1 LIYTQPK
8 GVTRKASD
16 RVGTIKLFIMKKM
29 QQKKSEV
36 LKVMLVL
43 GFAAFFISCNNES
56 VEDQNA
62 QLSNTEQQNQPSAQR
77 YLPHYEGTIVRD
89 WGAHN
94 IDCSQPEGFCNFV
107 RYDWITY
114 GFAKPDPDGTPV
126 RVTNE
131 KGNFV
136 MEIQKSA
143 LTEEHKKALLRN
155 EEVYLIPEGQT
166 IVPELVKSLKFN
178 SDILVPG
185 KYPIQE
191 SKETY
196 TISINVK

>member
-1 LIYTQPK
+1 MIYTKPK
-8 GVTRKASD
+8 GVTRKAKD
-16 RVGTIKLFIMKKM
+16 RVGTIKLFIMKKI

-43 GFAAFFISCNNES
+43 AITAFFVSCNNDS
-56 VEDQNA
+56 VEEQTVP
-62 QLSNTEQQNQPSAQR
+62 LSNTEQQNQPSTQR
-77 YLPHYEGTIVRD
+77 YLPHYEGTIVRA

-94 IDCSQPEGFCNFV
+94 VDCSQPEGFCNFV
-107 RYDWITY
+107 HYDWITY
-114 GFAKPDPDGTPV
+114 GFAKPTPDGTPV

-143 LTEEHKKALLRN
+143 LTEEHKKVLLRN
-155 EEVYLIPEGQT
+155 GEAYLIPEGQ
-166 IVPELVKSLKFN
+166 IIQPELVKSLKFS

-185 KYPIQE
+185 KYRIQE
-191 SKETY
+191 SEETY

>member
-1 LIYTQPK
+1 MKNVQLILKQ
-8 GVTRKASD
+8 
-16 RVGTIKLFIMKKM
+16 
-29 QQKKSEV
+29 SEV
-36 LKVMLVL
+36 LSTSYLMFGKIKRIMLVFVF
-43 GFAAFFISCNNES
+43 GAFFIGCNEES
-56 VEDQNA
+56 EVTDNRATELLNA
-62 QLSNTEQQNQPSAQR
+62 EHQNQVNTKR
-77 YLPHYEGTIVRD
+77 YLPHYEGTIVRA

-107 RYDWITY
+107 HYDWITY
-114 GFAKPDPDGTPV
+114 GFAKPAPDGTPV

-143 LTEEHKKALLRN
+143 LTEEHKKVLLRN
-155 EEVYLIPEGQT
+155 GEVYVIPEGQT
-166 IVPELVKSLKFN
+166 IQPELVKSLKFN

-191 SKETY
+191 SEETY
-196 TISINVK
+196 TIAINVK

>member
-1 LIYTQPK
+1 MKNVQLILK
-8 GVTRKASD
+8 E
-16 RVGTIKLFIMKKM
+16 
-29 QQKKSEV
+29 SEV
-36 LKVMLVL
+36 LSTSYLMFGKIKRVMLVFV
-43 GFAAFFISCNNES
+43 FATFFIGCNEES
-56 VEDQNA
+56 EVPDNQAAELLNA
-62 QLSNTEQQNQPSAQR
+62 EHQNQINTKR
-77 YLPHYEGTIVRD
+77 YLPHYEGVIVRD

-107 RYDWITY
+107 RYIW

-126 RVTNE
+126 SVTNE

-143 LTEEHKKALLRN
+143 LTEEHKKVLLRN
-155 EEVYLIPEGQT
+155 GSVYLIPEGQT
-166 IVPELVKSLKFN
+166 MAPELVKSLKFN

-185 KYPIQE
+185 KYPIEE

-196 TISINVK
+196 TILINVK

>member
-1 LIYTQPK
+1 MKNLPQK
-8 GVTRKASD
+8 
-16 RVGTIKLFIMKKM
+16 KLR
-29 QQKKSEV
+29 KSEV
-36 LKVMLVL
+36 LKGIFVFV
-43 GFAAFFISCNNES
+43 FAAFFMSCSNEPS
-56 VEDQNA
+56 VNQNA
-62 QLSNTEQQNQPSAQR
+62 ESSTAEQQTPSNTKR
-77 YLPHYEGTIVRD
+77 LPYYEGVIVRA

-107 RYDWITY
+107 RYNWTNY

-143 LTEEHKKALLRN
+143 LTPEHKKVLLRN
-155 EEVYLIPEGQT
+155 GEVYVIPEGQT
-166 IVPELVKSLKFN
+166 IAPELVKSLKFN

-191 SKETY
+191 SEETY
-196 TISINVK
+196 IISINVN

>member
-1 LIYTQPK
+1 MKNVSLKDFKKYEALSTSYLIFEK
-8 GVTRKASD
+8 
-16 RVGTIKLFIMKKM
+16 IKKVILFF
-29 QQKKSEV
+29 
-36 LKVMLVL
+36 LF
-43 GFAAFFISCNNES
+43 GAFFISCNNES
-56 VEDQNA
+56 VEDQNVELLNA
-62 QLSNTEQQNQPSAQR
+62 EKQNELNTKR
-77 YLPHYEGTIVRD
+77 YLPHYEGTIVRA

-107 RYDWITY
+107 HYDWITY
-114 GFAKPDPDGTPV
+114 GFAKPAPDGTPV

-143 LTEEHKKALLRN
+143 LTAEHKKVLLRN
-155 EEVYLIPEGQT
+155 GGVYVIPEGQT
-166 IVPELVKSLKFN
+166 IAPELVKSLKFN

-185 KYPIQE
+185 KYRIQGSE
-191 SKETY
+191 ETY

>member
-1 LIYTQPK
+1 LIYTKSK
-8 GVTRKASD
+8 GVTRKAKD
-16 RVGTIKLFIMKKM
+16 RVGTIKLFIMKII
-29 QQKKSEV
+29 QQKKSGV
-36 LKVMLVL
+36 LKVMLVV
-43 GFAAFFISCNNES
+43 FAAFFLSCNNES
-56 VEDQNA
+56 FEDQNA
-62 QLSNTEQQNQPSAQR
+62 QLSNTEQQNEPSTHR
-77 YLPHYEGTIVRD
+77 YLPHYEGTIVRS

-107 RYDWITY
+107 RYIW

-143 LTEEHKKALLRN
+143 LTPEHKKVLLRN
-155 EEVYLIPEGQT
+155 GEVYVIPEGQ
-166 IVPELVKSLKFN
+166 IIDPELVKSLKFN

-185 KYPIQE
+185 KYAIQE
-191 SKETY
+191 SEDTY

>member
-1 LIYTQPK
+1 MIYTQPK
-8 GVTRKASD
+8 GATRKAKD
-16 RVGTIKLFIMKKM
+16 RVGTIKLFIMKRM

-36 LKVMLVL
+36 LKVMLVFA
-43 GFAAFFISCNNES
+43 FAAFFISCNNES

-62 QLSNTEQQNQPSAQR
+62 QSNSEQENQPNTQR

-107 RYDWITY
+107 HYDWITY
-114 GFAKPDPDGTPV
+114 GFSKPAPGGTPV
-126 RVTNE
+126 RVANE
-131 KGNFV
+131 KGNYV

-143 LTEEHKKALLRN
+143 LTAEHKKVLLRN
-155 EEVYLIPEGQT
+155 GDVYVIPEGQ
-166 IVPELVKSLKFN
+166 IINPELVKSLKFN

-185 KYPIQE
+185 KYSIQQ